1 MSNRVRFADQMQ
13 AVLSGRS
20 AYDDLPDYLKSAIQF
35 ELYKLA
41 SGVLSLP
48 TKEERRAR
56 LASMPEAIRPH
67 VEQWALRLHTA
78 RRAVTK

>member
-20 AYDDLPDYLKSAIQF
+20 AYDDLPDYLQSAIQF
-35 ELYKLA
+35 ELYRLA

-48 TKEERRAR
+48 TKEARRDK
-56 LASMPEAIRPH
+56 LASMPDSIRPH
-67 VEQWALRLHTA
+67 VEQWAIKLHA
-78 RRAVTK
+78 RRRAVTK